1 MESSDNICING
12 YEILLTKGNGN
23 IGSVFQAKKDK
34 EYYAIKM
41 INKNQLESM
50 ESFYNLMQ
58 KMEHLDYGGNNNV
71 VRIYEFFQN
80 PFNIFISMEYC
91 NQGNLL
97 QYMLKQPEKRL
108 DCFKAIE
115 LFAHILNGFKF
126 LHKNNIQHRNLK
138 PQNILMH
145 NNKPKITDYGLYMLY
160 NGKQQYQMR
169 EFMAPENY
177 ERTSD
182 QGSHLCDIWGLG
194 VLLFFMIFNTWPF
207 KDFDEIKKYTYS
219 KQFALDLFLKEKEIQ
234 KPSTL
239 QTNQQAMN
247 MLTEIFQGLFAYQ
260 SKNRMSFW
268 KLCNHE
274 IFLKVKNFDMGESI
288 LFYFHEEKNFPTI
301 NLQQFSPTFK
311 QNGGILNLNGL
322 PGVSARSMYSGEVF
336 DDFKSNENISIMIST
351 PTLQVKK
358 VHSKKCSLSN
368 ENQENQ
374 ELPNQDLVKNQSNI
388 IQQNNYKIPQ
398 NQSMN
403 NTMSINLELDSPQTN
418 KVHKKKFTIEE
429 PYSFQNEGGGMLSSF
444 GKRKQLQNLKIGIP
458 KNDSN
463 SPHCKTPQYNLFESD
478 TDFENI
484 EEFDSNHKEANSI
497 PYFTLKA
504 CKMVN
509 FQFKPHQDQ
518 NAMKMLDSYSLSSVL
533 SIPRPFSFPEADQ
546 QKKYISSL
554 YDLEIYRYRFIEQ
567 TIHILRNIYQET
579 VNQTPII
586 DYQLLIKAEHY
597 SLKNAFHIAKTLL
610 QKIEK
615 KENFLK
621 IDSRDF
627 SKYFTQQCH
636 DKYQEILQKDLYRI
650 YIQYF
655 FTQTLLKNQGV
666 EQIADPIEN
675 QYFFFKRNS
684 FNQLQEANSIDE
696 SENNQS
702 RKGNIFKLQQKQISQ
717 ASTNNPTL
725 NNHTLQT
732 NIPYKIQDTYSFS
745 AVSKNSPTLAPQQ
758 NLSKINLF
766 QNEAQVDLN
775 HQIPQEMECIPNK
788 IQLDNKHIEDLLKKY
803 QQNLMQVF
811 KKLQNLY
818 SQDNGSQEQI
828 LKIIK
833 LALRIAM
840 CLRHSEVFEKSQME
854 QILIYFQKIE
864 KSDSNLLQVVQ
875 QPNAAGS
882 SNIIQANTN
891 LNNVGNQNQLTNHQ
905 NNFMFNSH
913 QKTSSPSLGTSL
925 ANSKNLKKQANS
937 GQMQFSIESLVKWV
951 DFCSKNEALRQISI
965 LIKE

>member
-1 MESSDNICING
+1 MDSSSNICING
-12 YEILLTKGNGN
+12 YEILLTEGNGN

-34 EYYAIKM
+34 QFYAIKM

-50 ESFYNLMQ
+50 ENFYNLMQ
-58 KMEHLDYGGNNNV
+58 KMENLDYGGNNNV
-71 VRIYEFFQN
+71 VKIYEFFQN
-80 PFNIFISMEYC
+80 PLNIFIAMEYC

-145 NNKPKITDYGLYMLY
+145 NDKPKITDYGQYMLY
-160 NGKQQYQMR
+160 SGKEQYQMR

-219 KQFALDLFLKEKEIQ
+219 KQFALDNFLKEKEIL

-247 MLTEIFQGLFAYQ
+247 MLSEIFQGLFVYQ
-260 SKNRMSFW
+260 SKNRISFW

-288 LFYFHEEKNFPTI
+288 LFYFHQEKNFPTI

-311 QNGGILNLNGL
+311 QHGGVLNLNGL
-322 PGVSARSMYSGEVF
+322 PGVSARSMYSGDVF

-358 VHSKKCSLSN
+358 VHSKKCSLSY

-374 ELPNQDLVKNQSNI
+374 DLPNQDLVKSNL

-403 NTMSINLELDSPQTN
+403 NTISINFELDSPKTN
-418 KVHKKKFTIEE
+418 KVYKKKSAVEE
-429 PYSFQNEGGGMLSSF
+429 PYCFQNDGGGMLSSF

-458 KNDSN
+458 KNDST

-478 TDFENI
+478 TDFENT
-484 EEFDSNHKEANSI
+484 EEFDSIHKEANSI

-518 NAMKMLDSYSLSSVL
+518 NAMKMLDSYSLSSVI

-546 QKKYISSL
+546 QKKYISQL

-567 TIHILRNIYQET
+567 TIHILKNIYHET
-579 VNQTPII
+579 FNQNPII
-586 DYQLLIKAEHY
+586 DYQLLIKTEHY

-627 SKYFTQQCH
+627 SKYFNQQCH
-636 DKYQEILQKDLYRI
+636 DKYSEILEKDLQRI

-655 FTQTLLKNQGV
+655 LTQTQLQNQGV
-666 EQIADPIEN
+666 EQAADPIEAK
-675 QYFFFKRNS
+675 YFFFKRNS

-717 ASTNNPTL
+717 VSSNNPTL

-732 NIPYKIQDTYSFS
+732 NIPQKVQDTYSFS
-745 AVSKNSPTLAPQQ
+745 AVSKNSPILVPQQ
-758 NLSKINLF
+758 NPSKISIF
-766 QNEAQVDLN
+766 QNEIDLN
-775 HQIPQEMECIPNK
+775 IQIPQEMECITNK
-788 IQLDNKHIEDLLKKY
+788 VQLDNKHVEDLVKKY
-803 QQNLMQVF
+803 QQNLMKVF
-811 KKLQNLY
+811 KKLQNYY
-818 SQDNGSQEQI
+818 SQENGSQEQI

-854 QILIYFQKIE
+854 QILIFFF
-864 KSDSNLLQVVQ
+864 KSDPNLLQVL
-875 QPNAAGS
+875 NAGNSNQNNGGS
-882 SNIIQANTN
+882 SNLIQGNTN
-891 LNNVGNQNQLTNHQ
+891 LNCAGNQNQL
-905 NNFMFNSH
+905 NNNLNNIMLNSH
-913 QKTSSPSLGTSL
+913 QKSSSPSLVTSL

-951 DFCSKNEALRQISI
+951 DYCSKNEALRQISI